1 MCCLDDSHAHIL
13 RMTYLELFQQELQQC
28 LCPERKKKKRDKDIL
43 LNIKIVINV
52 LIDLILTA

>member
-1 MCCLDDSHAHIL
+1 
-13 RMTYLELFQQELQQC
+13 MTYLELFQQELQQC

-52 LIDLILTA
+52 LIDLILTAWVTS